1 MVFGVTD
8 IQKCKQIMS
17 KFYFIYLFI
26 YFWGVRAAI
35 IYLLSALKY

>member
-17 KFYFIYLFI
+17 KFYFNLFI